1 MRISDWSSDVCS
13 SDLYTGVVGKWHINT
28 PPRGYDR
35 TAVLLGH
42 GQYFDSP
49 MIVDGVQTIAR
60 GHVDDAIGDQA
71 LRLLRP
77 PPHSRPFALL
87 YPLKAPLGSRPP
99 APPFAKPFADMA
111 MPEPPT
117 MYEDVPHP

>member
-35 TAVLLGH
+35 TALLPGH

-60 GHVDDAIGDQA
+60 SHVYDAIGDQA
-71 LRLLRP
+71 LRSLRDRP
-77 PPHSRPFALL
+77 PDRPFVLL
-87 YPLKAPLGSRPP
+87 YPFNAQPGSCQPAPRFAHALEDMEMPRPP
-99 APPFAKPFADMA
+99 TPPSDPAR
-111 MPEPPT
+111 
-117 MYEDVPHP
+117 